1 MLPCVSLR
9 GAARAAG
16 AKKRR
21 GWDGG
26 GAGVG
31 GMACCILRSA
41 CRTRSSYLA
50 MCVCVCV
57 VCVCVCVCRFLWLP
71 HVALVLFRCM
81 FRRLLVAEVSFFR
94 MGLPL
99 VSLWLG
105 GGGSGRAGLSAP
117 RLPPHHP
124 ALRPKRGFR
133 KGSCQLPVGGRWPT
147 PYSKIAMLDTEKARS
162 ACQVIPKVGV
172 VTLCGCR
179 KPGANLHQPGI
190 EPGSHRWQRCIL
202 PLDH

>member
-1 MLPCVSLR
+1 MVWVWCVGCVWCVWYVCVCVCL
-9 GAARAAG
+9 
-16 AKKRR
+16 
-21 GWDGG
+21 
-26 GAGVG
+26 
-31 GMACCILRSA
+31 
-41 CRTRSSYLA
+41 
-50 MCVCVCV
+50 VCVCV
-57 VCVCVCVCRFLWLP
+57 VSCGCLMWHLCCSGACFADYLWLR
-71 HVALVLFRCM
+71 FR
-81 FRRLLVAEVSFFR
+81 SFEW
-94 MGLPL
+94 
-99 VSLWLG
+99 VCLWCPFGLG
-105 GGGSGRAGLSAP
+105 GEGSGRAGLSAP

-133 KGSCQLPVGGRWPT
+133 KGSCHLPVGGRWPT
-147 PYSKIAMLDTEKARS
+147 PFSKIAMLDTEKARS

>member
-1 MLPCVSLR
+1 MTLPR
-9 GAARAAG
+9 GAR
-16 AKKRR
+16 
-21 GWDGG
+21 GG
-26 GAGVG
+26 GGPPAARVLFFVCVVCVCVCLCVCVWCVCGVCVC
-31 GMACCILRSA
+31 GMCVW
-41 CRTRSSYLA
+41 
-50 MCVCVCV
+50 CVCVCV
-57 VCVCVCVCRFLWLP
+57 CLVCVCVCRFLWLP